1 MPLSWNEIR
10 NRAHEFS
17 KRWEHESSE
26 DAEAKSFWSEFFGVF
41 GIDRKRVATFEEP
54 VKKLG
59 DRQGFI
65 DLFWKGMLL
74 VEHKS
79 RGKDLDK
86 AYTQALDYFPGIKER
101 DLPKYVLVSDFARFR
116 LYDLEA
122 EPSPSGRGQ
131 GEGVFQEFKL
141 ADLHKHIKHFAFI
154 AGYRTQTIAPQN
166 PVNIKAAERMGK
178 LHDALKSSG
187 YEGHALEVLL
197 VRLLFCLFAE
207 DTGIF
212 QPASAFR
219 AWIEERTAADGSDLG
234 PQLTRLFQVL
244 NTPEDKRS
252 NNLDEQTAAFPY
264 VNGKLFAE
272 MLPIADFN
280 VTMREAL
287 LDCCALDWSAISPA
301 IFGAL
306 FQSIM
311 DAKARRNI
319 GAHYTSEENI
329 LKLIQPLF
337 MDELHA
343 EFQRVKSNKNK
354 LFEFHKKL
362 RTLTFFDPACGCG
375 NFLVIAYRELR
386 KLELDVLRCVH
397 DSTGSRFLDVHQ
409 EISVDVDQFFGI
421 EIEEFPAQI
430 AQVALWLMD
439 HQMNVRVSEEFG
451 MYFARI
457 PLKTSPHIVNGNALT
472 LDWNDVLPAERAS
485 FVLGNP
491 PFVGAK
497 FMDDAQR
504 ADVQNVFAQ
513 IKNGGLLDFVAA
525 WYVKAARY
533 MNQLPSPACGGRAGD
548 EGLFTARTPQKLPE
562 DIKIYAREMRKNQ
575 TDAEQLIW
583 HLLRGREISLA
594 KFRRQHPIGRYI
606 LDFYC
611 VEHQLAVELDGG
623 QHSEQANYDETRTA
637 FLNAQGIRVLRFWNN
652 EVLQETEAV
661 MEVIWQALQLSP
673 ASTQHPSP
681 QPSPASGRGS
691 KTAAAFVS
699 TNSIT
704 QGEQV
709 GILWGELLNK
719 YHLHIH
725 FAHRTFSW
733 SNEARGVAAVHCV
746 IIGFGAFDVAQ
757 KTIYEYEDIRG
768 AAHAVAARNIN
779 PYLVDAPDVVLVNR
793 QHPICDVPEIGIGN
807 KPIDGGH
814 YLFTPQEKAEFVA
827 REPQAEKWM
836 RRWIGADEFI
846 NGYERWCL
854 WLGDCPPDALRKM
867 PEAMKRIEAVRQ
879 TRLASKSAPTQKL
892 AATPTR
898 FHVENIPDAPYL
910 VIPEVS
916 SERRRFIPIGFMQP
930 DTLSSNKVRILPNA
944 TLYHFGILT
953 STMHMAWMRYT
964 TGRLKSDYQYSITIV
979 YNNFPWPDLPSPTG
993 RGIEGEGTT
1002 VEYGT
1007 DSPSSPALPPAGE
1020 GSKRRAA
1027 IEAAAQAVLDARAQF
1042 MLPSPASG
1050 RGVGGE
1056 GERESIA
1063 NSASLADLYDPLTM
1077 PSALVKAH
1085 QQLDR
1090 AVDASYRKAAFA
1102 NDAQRVEFLF
1112 ERYQQLTSLLPVAT
1126 AKPKRSKKVAA

>member
-17 KRWEHESSE
+17 KRWENETSE
-26 DAEAKSFWSEFFGVF
+26 DAEAKPFWTEFFNVF
-41 GIDRKRVATFEEP
+41 GIDRKRVASFEEP

-59 DRQGFI
+59 DKQGYI

-122 EPSPSGRGQ
+122 VPSPQPSPRTR
-131 GEGVFQEFKL
+131 GEGATAAPLPLVGEGGRRPGEGEFHEFKL

-154 AGYRTQTIAPQN
+154 AGYKTQTITPQN

-178 LHDALKSSG
+178 LHDTLKAAG
-187 YEGHALEVLL
+187 YAGHPLEVLL

-212 QPASAFR
+212 QPAGAFR
-219 AWIEERTAADGSDLG
+219 AWIEERTAPDGSDLG
-234 PQLTRLFQVL
+234 AQLALLFQIL
-244 NTPEDKRS
+244 NTPENRRAKT
-252 NNLDEQTAAFPY
+252 LEEQIAAFPY
-264 VNGKLFAE
+264 VNGKLFEEA
-272 MLPIADFN
+272 LPIASFDLA
-280 VTMREAL
+280 MREAL
-287 LDCCALDWSAISPA
+287 LDCCALDWSSISPA

-337 MDELHA
+337 LDALWE
-343 EFQRVKSNKNK
+343 EFNRVKGNKNK

-386 KLELDVLRCVH
+386 KLELDVLRVVH
-397 DSTGSRFLDVHQ
+397 AETGSRFLDIHQ

-472 LDWNDVLPAERAS
+472 LDWNDVLPAEQAS
-485 FVLGNP
+485 YVLGNP

-504 ADVQNVFAQ
+504 EDAQRVFAD
-513 IKNGGLLDFVAA
+513 IKSGGLLDFVAA

-533 MNQLPSPACGGRAGD
+533 
-548 EGLFTARTPQKLPE
+548 
-562 DIKIYAREMRKNQ
+562 I
-575 TDAEQLIW
+575 
-583 HLLRGREISLA
+583 H
-594 KFRRQHPIGRYI
+594 
-606 LDFYC
+606 
-611 VEHQLAVELDGG
+611 
-623 QHSEQANYDETRTA
+623 
-637 FLNAQGIRVLRFWNN
+637 
-652 EVLQETEAV
+652 
-661 MEVIWQALQLSP
+661 
-673 ASTQHPSP
+673 
-681 QPSPASGRGS
+681 PSPASGRGAGGEG
-691 KTAAAFVS
+691 KTRCAFVS

-704 QGEQV
+704 QGEQAGV
-709 GILWGELLNK
+709 LWGWLLAQSIR
-719 YHLHIH
+719 IH
-725 FAHRTFSW
+725 FAHRTFQW
-733 SNEARGVAAVHCV
+733 SNEARGMAAVHCV
-746 IIGFGAFDVAQ
+746 IIGFGAFDIEK

-793 QHPICDVPEIGIGN
+793 QHPICAVPEIGIGN

-814 YLFTPQEKAEFVA
+814 YLFTPEEKAEFLA
-827 REPQAEKWM
+827 REPKAEKWF

-846 NGYERWCL
+846 NNYERWCL
-854 WLGDCPPDALRKM
+854 WLGDCPPDELRRM
-867 PEAMKRIEAVRQ
+867 PEAMKRVEAVREL
-879 TRLASKSAPTQKL
+879 RLASKSVPTQKL

-930 DTLSSNKVRILPNA
+930 DTLSSNLVKVIPHA

-953 STMHMAWMRYT
+953 STMHMAWVRYT
-964 TGRLKSDYQYSITIV
+964 CGRLKSDYRYSAGIV
-979 YNNFPWPDLPSPTG
+979 YNNYPWPDEPT
-993 RGIEGEGTT
+993 E
-1002 VEYGT
+1002 
-1007 DSPSSPALPPAGE
+1007 
-1020 GSKRRAA
+1020 KQRAA
-1027 IEAAAQAVLDARAQF
+1027 VEAAAQAVLDARAQF
-1042 MLPSPASG
+1042 MQPSPLPLSRSREREERSEG
-1050 RGVGGE
+1050 RG
-1056 GERESIA
+1056 S
-1063 NSASLADLYDPLTM
+1063 SLADLYDPLTM
-1077 PSALVKAH
+1077 PPALVRAH
-1085 QQLDR
+1085 QALDR
-1090 AVDASYRKAAFA
+1090 AVDACYRTSDTLLAKPADCGRRCDAPAPAPEGSAPPRRGRKAAFTS
-1102 NDAQRVEFLF
+1102 DAQRVEFLF
-1112 ERYQQLTSLLPVAT
+1112 ERYQQLTSLLPA
-1126 AKPKRSKKVAA
+1126 AKSDKRNHKVT

>member
-17 KRWEHESSE
+17 KRWEHETSE
-26 DAEAKSFWSEFFGVF
+26 DAEAKPFWTEFFNVF
-41 GIDRKRVATFEEP
+41 GIDRKRVASFEEP

-59 DRQGFI
+59 DKQGYI

-86 AYTQALDYFPGIKER
+86 AYIQALDYFPGIKER
-101 DLPKYVLVSDFARFR
+101 DLPKYVLVSDFDRFR
-116 LYDLEA
+116 LYDLED
-122 EPSPSGRGQ
+122 GTQ
-131 GEGVFQEFKL
+131 QEFKL
-141 ADLHKHIKHFAFI
+141 ADLHKRIKHFAFI

-166 PVNIKAAERMGK
+166 PVNIKAAESMGK
-178 LHDALKSSG
+178 LHDALKAAA
-187 YEGHALEVLL
+187 YEGHPLEVLL

-219 AWIEERTAADGSDLG
+219 AWIEERTAPDGSDLG
-234 PQLTRLFQVL
+234 PQLAQLFQVL
-244 NTPEDKRS
+244 NTPENKRS
-252 NNLDEQTAAFPY
+252 KNLDELLAAFPY
-264 VNGKLFAE
+264 VNGKLFEE

-280 VTMREAL
+280 LAMREAL

-337 MDELHA
+337 LDALWE
-343 EFQRVKSNKNK
+343 EFNRVKGNKNK

-386 KLELDVLRCVH
+386 KLELEVLRTVH
-397 DSTGSRFLDVHQ
+397 ENTGSRFLDIHQ

-430 AQVALWLMD
+430 AQVAMWLMD

-472 LDWNDVLPAERAS
+472 LDWDDVLPAERANY
-485 FVLGNP
+485 VLGNP

-504 ADVQNVFAQ
+504 EDAQRVFAD
-513 IKNGGLLDFVAA
+513 IKSGGLLDFVAA

-533 MNQLPSPACGGRAGD
+533 MHGNDSSPFKGESVSEGATGRGMGEIAASTLPHPHRTHPHPNLPP
-548 EGLFTARTPQKLPE
+548 EGEGTIAPPPS
-562 DIKIYAREMRKNQ
+562 
-575 TDAEQLIW
+575 
-583 HLLRGREISLA
+583 RGRLGGGWVDSPPLEGV
-594 KFRRQHPIGRYI
+594 GRKVR
-606 LDFYC
+606 C
-611 VEHQLAVELDGG
+611 
-623 QHSEQANYDETRTA
+623 
-637 FLNAQGIRVLRFWNN
+637 
-652 EVLQETEAV
+652 
-661 MEVIWQALQLSP
+661 
-673 ASTQHPSP
+673 
-681 QPSPASGRGS
+681 
-691 KTAAAFVS
+691 AFVS

-704 QGEQV
+704 QGEQAGV
-709 GILWGELLNK
+709 LWGWLLAQGIR
-719 YHLHIH
+719 IH
-725 FAHRTFSW
+725 FAHRTFQW
-733 SNEARGVAAVHCV
+733 SNEAKGMAAVHCV
-746 IIGFGAFDVAQ
+746 IIGFGAFDEEK

-768 AAHAVAARNIN
+768 EAHAVAVRNIN

-793 QHPICDVPEIGIGN
+793 QHPICAVPEIGIGN

-814 YLFTPQEKAEFVA
+814 YLFTPEEKAEFLA
-827 REPQAEKWM
+827 REPKAAKWF

-854 WLGDCPPDALRKM
+854 WLGDCPPDELRRM
-867 PEAMKRIEAVRQ
+867 PEAMKRVEAVREV
-879 TRLASKSAPTQKL
+879 RLASKSAPTQKL

-930 DTLSSNKVRILPNA
+930 DTLSSNLVKIIPHA

-953 STMHMAWMRYT
+953 STMHMAWTRYT
-964 TGRLKSDYQYSITIV
+964 CGRMESRYRYSAGIV
-979 YNNFPWPDLPSPTG
+979 YNNYPWPDEPT
-993 RGIEGEGTT
+993 
-1002 VEYGT
+1002 
-1007 DSPSSPALPPAGE
+1007 D
-1020 GSKRRAA
+1020 KQRAA
-1027 IEAAAQAVLDARAQF
+1027 VEAAAQSVLDARAQF
-1042 MLPSPASG
+1042 PQS
-1050 RGVGGE
+1050 
-1056 GERESIA
+1056 
-1063 NSASLADLYDPLTM
+1063 SLADLYDPLTWKPAM
-1077 PSALVKAH
+1077 AKAH
-1085 QQLDR
+1085 QALDR
-1090 AVDASYRKAAFA
+1090 AVDACYRKAAFA

-1112 ERYQQLTSLLPVAT
+1112 ERYQELTSLLPTEKA
-1126 AKPKRSKKVAA
+1126 SKKR